1 MIEDISILHYTHRSD
16 MPTRKTKGQRGGK
29 RPGAG
34 RPPTLKD
41 PVRFIMTI
49 ESAEIE
55 ALEKIAEERGQTI
68 ASLVR
73 SAVTAY
79 LRRRRK

>member
-1 MIEDISILHYTHRSD
+1 MIEDISILYYTQRSD
-16 MPTRKTKGQRGGK
+16 MPIRKTKGQRGGK

-55 ALEKIAEERGQTI
+55 ALEKIAEERGQSI

-73 SAVTAY
+73 SAVTAF
-79 LRRRRK
+79 LRRRRR

>member
-1 MIEDISILHYTHRSD
+1 MTI
-16 MPTRKTKGQRGGK
+16 RKSKGKRGGK

-41 PVRFIMTI
+41 PVRFIMSFERT
-49 ESAEIE
+49 EIE
-55 ALEKIAEERGQTI
+55 ALEEIAQERDQSI

-79 LRRRRK
+79 LRRRRR

>member
-1 MIEDISILHYTHRSD
+1 MTAPKS
-16 MPTRKTKGQRGGK
+16 KGKRGGK

-34 RPPTLKD
+34 RPPVLKD
-41 PVRFIMTI
+41 PVRFLVTF
-49 ESAEIE
+49 ERAEID
-55 ALEKIAEERGQTI
+55 ALEEIAREGDQSI

>member
-1 MIEDISILHYTHRSD
+1 MTV
-16 MPTRKTKGQRGGK
+16 RKTKGKRGGK

-34 RPPTLKD
+34 RPSTLND
-41 PVRFIMTI
+41 PVRFLVTF
-49 ESAEIE
+49 ERTEID
-55 ALEKIAEERGQTI
+55 ALEATAQARGQTI

-79 LRRRRK
+79 LRRRRS

>member
-1 MIEDISILHYTHRSD
+1 MTVQ
-16 MPTRKTKGQRGGK
+16 KTKGKRGGK

-34 RPPTLKD
+34 RPPTLND
-41 PVRFIMTI
+41 PVRFLVTF
-49 ESAEIE
+49 ERTEID
-55 ALEKIAEERGQTI
+55 ALEAIAKERGQSI

-79 LRRRRK
+79 LRRRRR

>member
-1 MIEDISILHYTHRSD
+1 MTV
-16 MPTRKTKGQRGGK
+16 RKPKGKRGGK

-41 PVRFIMTI
+41 PVRFLVTF
-49 ESAEIE
+49 ERTEID
-55 ALEKIAEERGQTI
+55 ALEEIARERDQSI

-73 SAVTAY
+73 SAVTAF
-79 LRRRRK
+79 LRRRRS

>member
-1 MIEDISILHYTHRSD
+1 MTD
-16 MPTRKTKGQRGGK
+16 RKSKGKRGGK

-41 PVRFIMTI
+41 PVRFLVTF
-49 ESAEIE
+49 ERTEID
-55 ALEKIAEERGQTI
+55 ALEEIARERDQSI

-73 SAVTAY
+73 SAVTAF
-79 LRRRRK
+79 LRRRRS

>member
-1 MIEDISILHYTHRSD
+1 MTARK
-16 MPTRKTKGQRGGK
+16 PTGKRGGK

-34 RPPTLKD
+34 RPSTLKD
-41 PVRFIMTI
+41 PVRILMTI
-49 ESAEIE
+49 ERTEID
-55 ALEKIAEERGQTI
+55 ALETIAKERDQSI

-79 LRRRRK
+79 LRRRKRE

>member
-1 MIEDISILHYTHRSD
+1 MTAPKSNG
-16 MPTRKTKGQRGGK
+16 KRGGK

-41 PVRFIMTI
+41 PVRFILSI
-49 ESAEIE
+49 ERTEID
-55 ALEKIAEERGQTI
+55 ALEEIAKERDQSI

-73 SAVTAY
+73 SAVAAF
-79 LRRRRK
+79 LGRRRK

>member
-1 MIEDISILHYTHRSD
+1 MTAPKS
-16 MPTRKTKGQRGGK
+16 KGKRGGK

-41 PVRFIMTI
+41 PVRFILSI
-49 ESAEIE
+49 ERTEID
-55 ALEKIAEERGQTI
+55 ALEEIAREQDQSI

-73 SAVTAY
+73 SAVAAF
-79 LRRRRK
+79 LRRRR

>member
-1 MIEDISILHYTHRSD
+1 MTAQKS
-16 MPTRKTKGQRGGK
+16 KGKRGGK

-34 RPPTLKD
+34 RPPTLND
-41 PVRFIMTI
+41 PVRFLVTI
-49 ESAEIE
+49 ERTEID
-55 ALEKIAEERGQTI
+55 ALEEIAQERDQSI

-79 LRRRRK
+79 LRRRRR

>member
-1 MIEDISILHYTHRSD
+1 MTAQKS
-16 MPTRKTKGQRGGK
+16 KGNRGGK

-49 ESAEIE
+49 ERTEID
-55 ALEKIAEERGQTI
+55 ALEEIAREQKQSI

-73 SAVTAY
+73 SAVTAF

>member
-1 MIEDISILHYTHRSD
+1 LIDDIFFLVYTKESN
-16 MPTRKTKGQRGGK
+16 MTIQKSKGKRGGK

-34 RPPTLKD
+34 RPPTLND
-41 PVRFIMTI
+41 PVRFLMTF
-49 ESAEIE
+49 ERAEID
-55 ALEKIAEERGQTI
+55 ALEAIAKERDQSI

-79 LRRRRK
+79 LRRRRR

>member
-1 MIEDISILHYTHRSD
+1 MTV
-16 MPTRKTKGQRGGK
+16 RKPKGKRGGK

-41 PVRFIMTI
+41 PVRFLVTF
-49 ESAEIE
+49 ERTEID
-55 ALEKIAEERGQTI
+55 ALEEIAREGDQSI